1 MTDEEAKAQ
10 YNTYI
15 APDIGAMQERIRL
28 AMIKGSENA
37 KIRSE
42 RQRKLADLRARRYRR
57 QEVTEEYEIYKF
69 DMNPKTCYTET
80 N

>member
-15 APDIGAMQERIRL
+15 APDIGAMQERIRK
-28 AMIKGSENA
+28 AMIKGVENA

-57 QEVTEEYEIYKF
+57 QEVAEEYDI
-69 DMNPKTCYTET
+69 
-80 N
+80 

>member
-15 APDIGAMQERIRL
+15 APDIAAMQERIRK
-28 AMIKGSENA
+28 AMVKGSENA

-57 QEVTEEYEIYKF
+57 QEVTEEYEI
-69 DMNPKTCYTET
+69 
-80 N
+80 

>member
-1 MTDEEAKAQ
+1 MGGVTPSPPDIPMTDEETKAQ

-37 KIRSE
+37 KVRNE
-42 RQRKLADLRARRYRR
+42 RKKRLIEFRAKRYRR
-57 QEVTEEYEIYKF
+57 KEVAEEYGI
-69 DMNPKTCYTET
+69 
-80 N
+80 

>member
-10 YNTYI
+10 YDTYI
-15 APDIGAMQERIRL
+15 APDIGAIQERIRK
-28 AMIKGSENA
+28 AMIKGVENA

-57 QEVTEEYEIYKF
+57 QEVTEEYDI
-69 DMNPKTCYTET
+69 
-80 N
+80 

>member
-1 MTDEEAKAQ
+1 MTDEETKAQ

-37 KIRSE
+37 KVRNE
-42 RQRKLADLRARRYRR
+42 RKRRLIELRAKRYRR
-57 QEVTEEYEIYKF
+57 QEVAEEYDI
-69 DMNPKTCYTET
+69 
-80 N
+80 